1 MTRST
6 PCARTNRPGG
16 TEVALCKHCVRRIE
30 LIDTAGDGDVWMHVE
45 DSGVPAMPRSLY
57 RTCRLP
63 PQVAEPG

>member
-1 MTRST
+1 M
-6 PCARTNRPGG
+6 
-16 TEVALCKHCVRRIE
+16 ALCKHCVRRIE